1 MKKQIEISISYF
13 ILGLFI
19 ICTYLLIISIS
30 GKDLSEPKYLEK
42 ELSNIS
48 VTDIINSHIFDSNNH
63 IRKIRKNLDS
73 IYSVADILDIPDD
86 KITEII
92 NSKISTDILTKI
104 IININDTL
112 VTGNKKELFNINDYN
127 HIVDD
132 NIDLITKE
140 INLELSYEEKIILTK
155 ILKEVGEKTIKDIPD
170 TNSVIERIDSYKL
183 NIIKLVINNQ
193 VRHNLIIIDA
203 ILFLILLC
211 LNLNCNI
218 LKILFK
224 GLMILLVLL
233 LITSIFVANIANMFN
248 DEWLFIRRFI
258 LYFNYNIILNI
269 IYVVIITFIV
279 FVSNSIIKRKA

>member
-279 FVSNSIIKRKA
+279 FVRNSIIKRKA

>member
-1 MKKQIEISISYF
+1 MKKQIKISISYF

-30 GKDLSEPKYLEK
+30 GKDLSEPEYLEK

-233 LITSIFVANIANMFN
+233 LITSIFVANISNMFN

-258 LYFNYNIILNI
+258 LYFNYNIVLNI